1 MIKSLSKEWKGL
13 DPNNTCRIMRLT
25 IKIFLKE
32 HCEDP
37 RLVNFQIERDFDYTQ
52 KELDAF
58 LDTLNRKYYSQ
69 NAEKLVN
76 FFLEYDGGVL
86 LPDKYGEFYG
96 TAKEEYRPSDKD
108 ELISLLAFTGYGKL
122 WLRKK
127 RCYDASFQN
136 SGNGFLWEDGKPK
149 RAHPSYLNREGQTEI
164 FIDPCKSSKLSF
176 DFWKGFI
183 EDLGR
188 SFHIVEAR
196 IHDMDIGDPK
206 ACLREKFEETL
217 IYEYHKTFY
226 S

>member
-1 MIKSLSKEWKGL
+1 MELVI
-13 DPNNTCRIMRLT
+13 T
-25 IKIFLKE
+25 ISLKE

-86 LPDKYGEFYG
+86 LPDKYGEFFA

-108 ELISLLAFTGYGKL
+108 ELISQLAFPGYGKL
-122 WLRKK
+122 WMRKK
-127 RCYDASFQN
+127 RCYDASLQN

-176 DFWKGFI
+176 DFWKRFI

-206 ACLREKFEETL
+206 ACIRDKFEETL